1 MVISLRIF
9 VLFLF
14 IVSAPFSFANQLSS
28 QERISKGIDW
38 LLSQQ
43 LTNGSFTSDV
53 ALDWQSTDE
62 VITALKASD
71 SWDQL
76 SKQSI
81 FSWWTLES
89 IPYMEYQ
96 ARSMDLAGNLGET
109 SLVSVDDLI
118 TYQNIDGGF
127 SAYDGW
133 ESDPYST
140 AQALSKLTLV
150 NDAYRSN
157 IVYAL
162 EYLRQAQQENGNFL
176 THQNESSLI
185 LTAQVLI
192 TLKAFQFEY
201 AISETLAKLQDYL
214 LAELANATDY
224 SIDEVAA
231 ALLSVIPV
239 TTDTARYQAAVEYL
253 MSSQQDSGSWNNDV
267 YISALA
273 LQTLQMIENVGVV
286 TDPLKSTLQGR
297 IYIFNTNTVV
307 ANTTVSIEGTSEL
320 VTSDANGQFQFNN
333 LEEGSYSLIYS
344 ASGYYPV
351 KQTLTLRPSQLA
363 DIGSVYLTPLPTK
376 GTVKGVISSAETGL
390 PLQGVQVNVLGVGQ
404 YSAITAANGSY
415 QIEVMPGAISFNT
428 VFDGYQAVAGSANI
442 KAGGSL
448 VVSASLYKDAD
459 ELPEDVI
466 LKGKV
471 LTENNQAIA
480 QAQISVNGAIASQ
493 TNALGEFSITGISV
507 GAISLQVSADNYRAV
522 ALDLHAS
529 QVGEANIGDI
539 VLEEYIPLIS
549 STIEGKIVD
558 GNGDGVPFSNL
569 VFNQLDS
576 GANTPKSVA
585 VQANQH
591 GEFKAI
597 EIDFL
602 SIGLEISADGF
613 ISKNQNL
620 KISEHGNIAVGNI
633 SLERTPVEEV
643 TKISGQILNKID
655 ATPIP
660 FAEILLTQLDAPANI
675 APILVNVTADSNG
688 EFTVE
693 NIEFYR
699 MQAFVT
705 ATGYQSI
712 IQEITVQAF
721 DKVNVDLELQPY
733 IAGSVSVS
741 DFGSDQAEY
750 PAYSELKIQGA
761 LVNTDAAA
769 KRVRVQADIKNS
781 AGDSVQQVLIGDET
795 DVAGK
800 PLPITVVPGT
810 PVEVVGI
817 WFTGINPPGRYE
829 IVLSLYDPLNNQLL
843 TRKSNFIDI
852 IETKSLDSVSMLV
865 SPKVSKVGAQ
875 EELNINVIAK
885 YFGNVTSTYSIDY
898 ELVSSDDQV
907 VLSDSYQVSLSPGDI
922 SKAIQLPVANIEF
935 NISGR
940 YLLHATIEGS
950 PVDAV
955 SDWIVVAPS
964 TRIEVSQDLSPSE
977 ALPGEDQQLKVEIKL
992 QGIKQL

>member
-28 QERISKGIDW
+28 QERISKCIDW

-81 FSWWTLES
+81 YSWWILES

-376 GTVKGVISSAETGL
+376 GTVKGVIASAETGL

-480 QAQISVNGAIASQ
+480 QAQISVNGAIAGQ

-585 VQANQH
+585 VQANHH

-602 SIGLEISADGF
+602 SIGIEVSADGF
-613 ISKNQNL
+613 IAKNQNL
-620 KISEHGNIAVGNI
+620 QIAEHGNIAVGDI

-643 TKISGQILNKID
+643 TKISGFILNKTD
-655 ATPIP
+655 SAPIP
-660 FAEILLTQLDAPANI
+660 FAEILLTQLDVSANET
-675 APILVNVTADSNG
+675 PILVNVTADSRG

-693 NIEFYR
+693 NIKFYR

-705 ATGYQSI
+705 ATGYQSL
-712 IQEITVQAF
+712 IQELTIQQF
-721 DKVNVDLELQPY
+721 DKINVDLKLQPY
-733 IAGSVSVS
+733 VAGSVLISELEL
-741 DFGSDQAEY
+741 DQSEY
-750 PAYSELKIQGA
+750 SAYSEINIQGT
-761 LVNTDAAA
+761 LVNTDVAA
-769 KRVRVQADIKNS
+769 KRVKVQVDIKNS
-781 AGDSVQQVLIGDET
+781 AGDSIQQILIGDEK
-795 DVAGK
+795 DLAGK
-800 PLPITVVPGT
+800 PLPITVVPNT
-810 PVEVVGI
+810 PVEVKGNWFVGI
-817 WFTGINPPGRYE
+817 NQPGRYE
-829 IVLSLYDPLNNQLL
+829 VVLSLYDPLNNQLL
-843 TRKSNFIDI
+843 TRKSNFVEIT
-852 IETKSLDSVSMLV
+852 ETTNLNSVSILA

-875 EELNINVIAK
+875 ETLNISAVAK
-885 YFGNVTSTYSIDY
+885 YFGNVASMYTLNY
-898 ELVSSDDQV
+898 ELVDPDDQT
-907 VLSDSYQVSLSPGDI
+907 VSAGSHQINLVPGDI
-922 SKAIQLPVANIEF
+922 SKAIQLPLVNVGF
-935 NISGR
+935 SISGR
-940 YLLHATIEGS
+940 FLLRATIEGD
-950 PVDAV
+950 PLDVN
-955 SDWIVVAPS
+955 SDWIVVTPS
-964 TRIEVSQDLSPSE
+964 TRIEVSHELSPSE
-977 ALPGEDQQLKVEIKL
+977 VLPKKDIQLKVEIKL
-992 QGIKQL
+992 QGVEQP